1 MLIIRRGTSFNDFL
15 KANVLIINKNY
26 EKIQLTFA
34 WSMVNR
40 PRREKESQK

>member
-1 MLIIRRGTSFNDFL
+1 MLIIRRETSFNDFL

-34 WSMVNR
+34 LSMVNR